1 MKASNHFHD
10 IKTLLHHF
18 AGEGKKGLLKVKII
32 RFIFELKEVSVAHI
46 CEKLDLSIPSVTK
59 LIGELTADGWI
70 EKKGEGASRGGRK
83 PVMLGLVSGLFYVLC
98 VDIELFEVKIAL
110 FENTLQ
116 MEKRIDFPFNLSMTR
131 DDIQI
136 IKQKTDQ
143 LLESAGIKKEQLI
156 GVSICMPGL
165 VSEQKGDSFFYLKD
179 PYSSHSLAHY
189 FESLFSLPVIIQ
201 NDVNAAAQGELKHG
215 KAKGIKDALVLL
227 MDWGLGLGIIMDG
240 KVRKGSL
247 GFSGEIGHIPFDY
260 NGELCYCGK
269 QGCLETI
276 ASGNALI
283 RLAKDGINSGQH
295 SILYELCNR
304 ELDNIEPK
312 LIIEAANKGDLFAIK
327 LLSQVGSAIG
337 KGISTLI
344 QIFNP
349 ELIILEGRIAA
360 AEQYITLPMLQAINT
375 YCMTQIR
382 EHTKIAVSQLS
393 DNANLI
399 GCAVEGIE
407 QFLIADVD

>member
-1 MKASNHFHD
+1 MKTYNHFHD
-10 IKTLLHHF
+10 IKNLLHHF
-18 AGEGKKGLLKVKII
+18 AAEGKKGLLKVKVI
-32 RFIFELKEVSVAHI
+32 RFIFERKEVSVSHI
-46 CEKLDLSIPSVTK
+46 CDQLDLSIPSVTK
-59 LIGELTADGWI
+59 LLNELTEAGWI
-70 EKKGEGASRGGRK
+70 EKKGEGASKGGRK
-83 PVMLGLVSGLFYVLC
+83 PVMLGLVAGLFYILC
-98 VDIELFEVKIAL
+98 IDIELFAVKIAL
-110 FENTLQ
+110 FDNTLKL
-116 MEKRIDFPFNLSMTR
+116 EGRIDFVANLSKTR
-131 DDIQI
+131 EDISI
-136 IKQKTDQ
+136 LKQKADE
-143 LLESAGIKKEQLI
+143 LLASAGLSKDQLI

-179 PYSSHSLAHY
+179 PYSNQSLVNY
-189 FESLFSLPVIIQ
+189 FESLFNLPAIIQ

-215 KAKGIKDALVLL
+215 KAKGVKDALVLL

-283 RLAKDGINSGQH
+283 RLAKEGIKSGQH
-295 SILYELCNR
+295 SIIYELCHQ

-349 ELIILEGRIAA
+349 ALIVLEGRIAA
-360 AEQYITLPMLQAINT
+360 AEQYITLPMLQSINT

-382 EHTKIAVSQLS
+382 EHTQIAVSQLS
-393 DNANLI
+393 DQANLI